1 MLQTYFEFV
10 CFRHDLVPR
19 VQSETHKHKILQ
31 SWMASGSKL
40 QSKDKE

>member
-1 MLQTYFEFV
+1 MKQTYFEFV

-19 VQSETHKHKILQ
+19 VLSETNKYKILQ